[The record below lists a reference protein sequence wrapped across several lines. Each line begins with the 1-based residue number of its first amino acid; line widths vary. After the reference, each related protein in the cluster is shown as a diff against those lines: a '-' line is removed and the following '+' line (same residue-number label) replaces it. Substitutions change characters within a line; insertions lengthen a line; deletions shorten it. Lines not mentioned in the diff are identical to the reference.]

1 LNRIRPLFVASVIL
15 ALATLLP
22 VAVFSVE
29 PPAAPEPAQD
39 TSSTVVDVNG
49 DPAALAAICERV
61 AAGEIVERVVYDCSA
76 FPAFQIV
83 CSDPE
88 RSSMDCFP
96 NATPAPDSCWDCEGS
111 TMTEAEKLA
120 AACTPAVLAANP
132 QHLDLCF
139 PDKWEWVCFT
149 ADPARNI
156 TEHCE
161 MYRQDLDPLGIFA
174 PQPPPPTPGVP
185 PTPTPTP
192 VPTVT
197 PDPTPVPDP
206 ESTPTPSP

>member
-1 LNRIRPLFVASVIL
+1 MKRIRPLFAASVAL

-29 PPAAPEPAQD
+29 PPVASEPARD

-49 DPAALAAICERV
+49 DPDALAAICAHV
-61 AAGEIVERVVYDCSA
+61 AAGGTVSGVTYDCSA

-83 CSDPE
+83 CTDPE

-96 NATPAPDSCWDCEGS
+96 NGTPAPDNCWDCEGS

-139 PDKWEWVCFT
+139 PEKWAWVCFT
-149 ADPARNI
+149 EDPARNI
-156 TEHCE
+156 KEHCA
-161 MYRQDLDPLGIFA
+161 MYRRDLDPLGIFA
-174 PQPPPPTPGVP
+174 TPPPMPTPEP
-185 PTPTPTP
+185 LPTP
-192 VPTVT
+192 VPTAT
-197 PDPTPVPDP
+197 PGPTPVPEP
-206 ESTPTPSP
+206 ETPATVTP

>member
-1 LNRIRPLFVASVIL
+1 MKRIRPLFAASVVL
-15 ALATLLP
+15 AMATLLP
-22 VAVFSVE
+22 VAVFSAQEPNPTPEPSATFVVE
-29 PPAAPEPAQD
+29 PEVTPVPESCFDPE
-39 TSSTVVDVNG
+39 TSSV
-49 DPAALAAICERV
+49 
-61 AAGEIVERVVYDCSA
+61 
-76 FPAFQIV
+76 
-83 CSDPE
+83 
-88 RSSMDCFP
+88 DCFP
-96 NATPAPDSCWDCEGS
+96 DAMPAPDNCWDCEGS

-139 PDKWEWVCFT
+139 PDKWEWVCFP
-149 ADPARNI
+149 DG
-156 TEHCE
+156 HCE

-174 PQPPPPTPGVP
+174 TQPPMPTPE

-192 VPTVT
+192 VPTAT